1 MERVKVM
8 QVGIGG
14 YGRTYI
20 GPMLEQS
27 PTDKYELVGVVDPL
41 AKQSIY
47 YEGVVKKNIPIYDT
61 IEAFYQEKS
70 ADLVVIAAPIGYH
83 CHYTVYALE
92 HGSNVLC
99 EKPVA
104 ATLQEVEQM
113 RQAQLKSGKFVA
125 IGFQWSYSPALLA
138 AKRDFLSG
146 KFGRAI
152 QFKSHV
158 LWERGW
164 KYYARNNWAGKIRDR
179 QGHWILDSVAHNA
192 TAHYLHNPYYM
203 HGPALNQSA
212 KPVSIQCELYRANDI
227 ENFDTCMLRAV
238 TDQGCEVLYYVS
250 HALHYNERPH
260 FIYHFEKAD
269 LICNCDEPGF
279 VEDCV
284 YARYPDGTLVNYGP
298 ATPNPFSKQELCIDA
313 ILNGT
318 ADALPCGIEAATP
331 HLFTINFLADHVP
344 IHNFPAENIVRS
356 QELQATYVPD
366 LEKVMLRCYDQAK
379 LPHELGDVAWA
390 QDAQVFSTADYREF
404 SGKQYS

>member
-1 MERVKVM
+1 
-8 QVGIGG
+8 
-14 YGRTYI
+14 
-20 GPMLEQS
+20 
-27 PTDKYELVGVVDPL
+27 
-41 AKQSIY
+41 
-47 YEGVVKKNIPIYDT
+47 
-61 IEAFYQEKS
+61 
-70 ADLVVIAAPIGYH
+70 
-83 CHYTVYALE
+83 
-92 HGSNVLC
+92 
-99 EKPVA
+99 
-104 ATLQEVEQM
+104 M

-313 ILNGT
+313 ILNGN
-318 ADALPCGIEAATP
+318 ADALPCGLRRLRRICLRSISWLIMCRSTISPLKTLCAARSFRQPMCRILKRSCCAAMIRPSCRTNWATS
-331 HLFTINFLADHVP
+331 HGRRMHRYFQRRIIV
-344 IHNFPAENIVRS
+344 NFPVNSIHKNKHVLLGAGFASSLFQGFAQNGLGVVCAMR
-356 QELQATYVPD
+356 QAGKERPN
-366 LEKVMLRCYDQAK
+366 EKRLSDHRLWRGC
-379 LPHELGDVAWA
+379 
-390 QDAQVFSTADYREF
+390 R
-404 SGKQYS
+404 